1 MHNNNAAQWLIDRN
15 IEQGYGEAI
24 AVRFRRTTR
33 SYADVMRAT
42 WRVQNTLRD
51 LGVREGERV
60 VVLANDGPD
69 LVAWFL
75 GCLRAGVIAVPVSPL
90 LSGEQVGDV
99 AREAG
104 ATLLVVSAPFRFFID
119 AAARRTP
126 SLFQAVV
133 IDDAGRLATSTIGGP
148 TVVSWSD
155 YGDDS
160 PAPVSA
166 VTSDGAAFHF
176 YPSSG
181 SKTPEAPTR
190 VVATHARIHSQ
201 ATKYVHILD
210 HLSATDRVYGLPKL
224 HMPVGIECSL
234 IVPFCFGAAVVL
246 EPGRSASARGLCE
259 AVASEAATVFFLDS
273 ATARNIVEGD
283 VERATLSSLHTVVLV
298 DDGDDGIAQRFSDR
312 FGPRVV
318 QAPSDPT

>member
-1 MHNNNAAQWLIDRN
+1 MHNINAAQWLIDRN
-15 IEQGYGEAI
+15 IEQGNGEAT
-24 AVRFRRTTR
+24 AVRFRRTTL

-60 VVLANDGPD
+60 MILANDGPD
-69 LVAWFL
+69 MLAWFL

-104 ATLLVVSAPFRFFID
+104 AVLLVVSAPFRVFID

-160 PAPVSA
+160 PALVSA
-166 VTSDGAAFHF
+166 MTSDKAAFHF

-181 SKTPEAPTR
+181 SKSPEALTR
-190 VVATHARIHSQ
+190 VVATHSQVHSQ
-201 ATKYVHILD
+201 AIKYVDILD
-210 HLSATDRVYGLPKL
+210 HLSSTDRVYGLPKL
-224 HMPVGIECSL
+224 HMSGGIECSL
-234 IVPFCFGAAVVL
+234 VVPFCFGTTVVL
-246 EPGRSASARGLCE
+246 ESGRSTSVRGLCE
-259 AVASEAATVFFLDS
+259 AVGSEAATVFFLDS
-273 ATARNIVEGD
+273 ATARTIVEGD
-283 VERATLSSLHTVVLV
+283 VERDTLASLHTVVLV
-298 DDGDDGIAQRFSDR
+298 DDGDDRIGQRFTDR

-318 QAPSDPT
+318 QAPSEPA

>member
-69 LVAWFL
+69 MVAWFL

-176 YPSSG
+176 YQSSG
-181 SKTPEAPTR
+181 SKMPEALTR
-190 VVATHARIHSQ
+190 VVATHSQIHSQ
-201 ATKYVHILD
+201 ATKYVNILD
-210 HLSATDRVYGLPKL
+210 HLSSTDRVYGLPKL

-234 IVPFCFGAAVVL
+234 IDDSVEDLGVIFKRDSYMCEMRIENL
-246 EPGRSASARGLCE
+246 ESAKKLNLNNGIHFIKPLNQTLI
-259 AVASEAATVFFLDS
+259 ATS
-273 ATARNIVEGD
+273 KIIEPKNILRVEGSG
-283 VERATLSSLHTVVLV
+283 ELMLQGES
-298 DDGDDGIAQRFSDR
+298 
-312 FGPRVV
+312 
-318 QAPSDPT
+318 PTCLALLISIFKK